1 MRRES
6 LLLISLVPVP
16 ACAWCQVSI
25 SPTYVQMQ
33 PGQTLQFS
41 AGGGPVIW
49 QVNNATGGGAGGSV
63 TTGGLFTAPA
73 SLPSPAAV
81 TVTAVSATNPAQ
93 SATATVT
100 LLAQPPSGT
109 TYYVAPGGSDTNPGT
124 LAAPFGTLQ
133 HAATVAAAGDT
144 VLARQGVYNALLT
157 PPNSGNLAQGPIT
170 FASYPGETATID
182 GTGLPIPGGQN
193 GLITLNNASYVIV
206 EGFEL
211 RNYTTAKLSQVPLG
225 IYIEGAGSGVQI
237 VNNHIHNITTT
248 AKTTPKKC
256 GSDAFGMTVYGT
268 QAPASI
274 NGLVISGNELDNMQT
289 GCSETLS
296 LDGNVDGFEIVSNLV
311 HDNNNIGIGAIGF
324 EKVSP
329 DPTYDQARNGEIRG
343 NLVYNI
349 TSYGNPDYGKQ
360 YAADGIYVDGGTQ
373 IVIEQNVVHNTDL
386 AIELA
391 SEHSG
396 HVTSYVTAR
405 NNVVYL
411 NNSNGFSI
419 GGYGKARGGTDH
431 CTIVNNTMFE
441 DDTQNT
447 GSGEFQI
454 QYYATNNVFANNI
467 AYAGAQGLFVHNFT
481 TTEADPAALDYNLYY
496 GVGATVVF
504 QWNKVKYKGFSK
516 YQAATGQDAHS
527 LFADPLFISTTLPN
541 LDVQASSP
549 ALGAGSDLG
558 AAVVGTVDV
567 VGNPRVVDGTISI
580 GAYQQ

>member
-1 MRRES
+1 MRRLS
-6 LLLISLVPVP
+6 LLLLPLLP
-16 ACAWCQVSI
+16 ADAWCQVSI
-25 SPTYVQMQ
+25 SPAYVQMQ

-41 AGGGPVIW
+41 AAGGPVIW
-49 QVNNATGGGAGGSV
+49 QVNNATGGGGAGGSV
-63 TTGGLFTAPA
+63 TTGGLFTAP
-73 SLPSPAAV
+73 STLPSSAAV
-81 TVTAVSATNPAQ
+81 TVTAVSASDPTEN
-93 SATATVT
+93 ATATVT
-100 LLAQPPSGT
+100 LLAQPPSGS

-124 LAAPFGTLQ
+124 LAAPFATLQ
-133 HAATVAAAGDT
+133 HAAAVAAPGDT

-193 GLITLNNASYVIV
+193 GLITLNNASYVII
-206 EGFEL
+206 EGFEI

-248 AKTTPKKC
+248 AKTSPKKC

-274 NGLVISGNELDNMQT
+274 NGLVISGNELDNMET

-296 LDGNVDGFEIVSNLV
+296 LDGNVDGFEIVSNRI
-311 HDNNNIGIGAIGF
+311 HDNNNIAIGAIGF

-329 DPTYDQARNGEIRG
+329 DPAYDQARNGEIRG

-391 SEHSG
+391 SEHKG
-396 HVTSYVTAR
+396 HVTSYITAR
-405 NNVVYL
+405 NNVVYQ
-411 NNSNGFSI
+411 NNANGISI
-419 GGYGKARGGTDH
+419 GGYGAARGGTDH
-431 CTIVNNTMFE
+431 CTIVNNTLFD
-441 DDTQNT
+441 DDTKKT

-454 QYYATNNVFANNI
+454 QFYATNNVFENNI

-481 TTEADPAALDYNLYY
+481 TTETDPASLDYNLYY
-496 GVGATVVF
+496 GTGATLVF
-504 QWNKVKYKGFSK
+504 QWDKVRYKSLAA

-527 LFADPLFISTTLPN
+527 SFADPLFVSTTLPD
-541 LDVQASSP
+541 LDVQAGSP
-549 ALGAGSDLG
+549 ALGAGTNLG

-567 VGNPRVVDGTISI
+567 VGNPRVVNGTISI
-580 GAYQQ
+580 GAYEQ